1 MDKILVSV
9 IVPVYNVEKYIE
21 RTITSIKE
29 QDYENI
35 EIIIVDDGSPDRS
48 SQIVDEISKSD
59 TRIKVIHKKNGGVSS
74 ARNAGLK
81 IANGEYVTFVDGDDW
96 IDPNYVSYYVTLI
109 EKYQCEM
116 IFNKN
121 NYSEKCKYS
130 GNKCVIIRPEKAMEW
145 IYTGKIFVAV
155 WNKIYKTSF
164 LKKYRIAFDETI
176 WYGEGMLFNI
186 DCLQYVDKVV
196 VCEKCVYHQ
205 TANPDSAMRK
215 FNLKSNLCG
224 IKSLEVQKRHWK
236 KENERVE
243 KAWEYHR
250 RAFNWSIM
258 SGIARAGVEEKYLD
272 IFNECAC
279 NLKKK
284 LWVSLRVNIPI
295 KEKLLYVLLA
305 INPYAMAK
313 REKRK
318 ASSNGKKK

>member
-1 MDKILVSV
+1 MNKILVSV

-35 EIIIVDDGSPDRS
+35 EIIIVDDGSPDKS
-48 SQIVDEISKSD
+48 SQIVDGLAKSD
-59 TRIKVIHKKNGGVSS
+59 TRIRVIHKKNGGVSS

-130 GNKCVIIRPEKAMEW
+130 GNKSVIIQPEKAMEW

-164 LKKYRIAFDETI
+164 LKKYRIAFDEKI

-205 TANPDSAMRK
+205 TTNPDSAMRK

-224 IKSLEVQKRHWK
+224 IKSLEIQKRHWK
-236 KENERVE
+236 KANERVE

-258 SGIARAGVEEKYLD
+258 SGIARADVEEKYLD